1 MPWSLLR
8 TPAFRALW
16 VGRLFSWVGSGFAPL
31 AIVFAA
37 IDLGA
42 DAVDLGLVV
51 VARSVPNIAL
61 VLVGGAL
68 ADRFSKRTVAIASS
82 WLSAASLVVAAALM
96 LTQTETLPTLA
107 AVGAVN
113 GAAAAFFG
121 PATSALLRE
130 TVPDDRLRDA
140 TVLSRVGMNVG
151 LVIGTAVGGAVVATA
166 GSGVALAVGAV
177 VFVVAAAVF
186 VGLPR
191 DGARASGGTSVL
203 EELGS
208 GLGFVW
214 RTRWLV
220 STAALAFTFQFAFA
234 GGVQVVGPLVA
245 DQSFGRLLWGF
256 AGALQ
261 TLGLI
266 VGAYWAGALRG
277 RLRLWAA
284 CLGAAA
290 LALPLVLLSFAYGTD
305 PVVFDPLHWFFWIS
319 LGLFA
324 ASVGLEVFTVPL
336 DVVVQRQVPGAY
348 LGRVFSCLTL
358 ASLAGVPVGEVVVGP
373 LTQVIGTPATLAALA
388 GLVVAVAVAVALSSR
403 VRRIDAGQE
412 ARVS

>member
-16 VGRLFSWVGSGFAPL
+16 VGRLFSWVGSGLAPL

-68 ADRFSKRTVAIASS
+68 ADRFSKRRVACVSS
-82 WLSAASLVVAAALM
+82 WASAGSLAVAAGLM

-107 AVGAVN
+107 LVGAVN

-121 PATSALLRE
+121 PATSAVLRE
-130 TVPDDRLRDA
+130 TVPDEQLRDA

-151 LVIGTAVGGAVVATA
+151 LVIGTAVGGALVGVV
-166 GSGVALAVGAV
+166 GSGLALAVGSLVFATAAV
-177 VFVVAAAVF
+177 VFS
-186 VGLPR
+186 GLPR

-203 EELGS
+203 SDLGS

-214 RTRWLV
+214 RTRWLTA
-220 STAALAFTFQFAFA
+220 TAALAFTFQFAFA
-234 GGVQVVGPLVA
+234 GGVQVLGPLVA
-245 DQSFGRLLWGF
+245 DGSFGRLLWGL
-256 AGALQ
+256 AGAIQ

-266 VGAYWAGALRG
+266 AGAFWAGALRG
-277 RLRLWAA
+277 RMRLWAA
-284 CLGAAA
+284 CLGAGA

-305 PVVFDPLHWFFWIS
+305 PVVFDPLHWFFWIA

-324 ASVGLEVFTVPL
+324 ASVGLEIFTVPL
-336 DVVVQRQVPGAY
+336 DVVVQRLVPGAY
-348 LGRVFSCLTL
+348 LARVFSCLTL

-373 LTQVIGTPATLAALA
+373 ITELIGTPATLAALA

-403 VRRIDAGQE
+403 VRRVDARQE